1 METAATPPSAALAD
15 QKRAL
20 ARHPVYTAVDSLPRL
35 RTFTQHHVAAVWD
48 FMALLKSLQRDLAP
62 SHTPW
67 LPPADPEAARLINSI
82 VVDEESDVLPYRAGH
97 ASHFVWYVEAMA
109 ELGADVRPVE
119 RWLERMRAGVP
130 PLDAMLAAGLP
141 AAARE
146 FVAVTLSFLDE
157 PLPVRAAVFLHGREE
172 LVPCMFL
179 PLAQRLRAEG
189 IACERLL
196 GYLER
201 HVEVDGGAHGQH
213 ATALLER
220 LFAAAP
226 ALRERGERA
235 ALRALE
241 ARRQLW
247 DAITAAL

>member
-1 METAATPPSAALAD
+1 MQNVAAPLSAALD
-15 QKRAL
+15 RQKRAL
-20 ARHPVYTAVDSLPRL
+20 AQHPVYAAVDSLPRL

-62 SHTPW
+62 SHSPW
-67 LPPADPEAARLINSI
+67 LPPADPEAARLINTI
-82 VVDEESDVLPYRAGH
+82 VADEESDVLPYRPGH
-97 ASHFVWYVEAMA
+97 ASHFVWYVEAMT

-119 RWLERMRAGVP
+119 RWLARMRDGAA
-130 PLDAMLAAGLP
+130 PLAAMAAAGLP
-141 AAARE
+141 TASRD

-157 PLPVRAAVFLHGREE
+157 PLAVRAAVFLHGREE
-172 LVPCMFL
+172 LVPQMFL
-179 PLAQRLRAEG
+179 PLAQRLRADG

-220 LFAAAP
+220 LFAAEP

-241 ARRQLW
+241 ARVRLW
-247 DAITAAL
+247 DAIVSAL